1 MVSEQTRLEETRT
14 QQTPW
19 KKWGPYLSERQWG
32 TVREDVEEAWRI
44 VDPALQART
53 PVFEY
58 EPKTWGP
65 KEVEQVT
72 PPGGWQNPSVRG

>member
-1 MVSEQTRLEETRT
+1 VL
-14 QQTPW
+14 
-19 KKWGPYLSERQWG
+19 KAG
-32 TVREDVEEAWRI
+32 
-44 VDPALQART
+44 T

-72 PPGGWQNPSVRG
+72 PPGGWQNPSVTS